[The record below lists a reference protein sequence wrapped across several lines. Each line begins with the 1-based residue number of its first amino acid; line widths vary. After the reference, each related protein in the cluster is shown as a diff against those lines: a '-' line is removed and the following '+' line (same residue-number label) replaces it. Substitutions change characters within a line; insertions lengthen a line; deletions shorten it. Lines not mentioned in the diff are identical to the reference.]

1 MNTIFNEWTYQE
13 VGCVDHLS
21 FAVAKCASA
30 RSECNSPSNIQYTED
45 QPSFYMVDDTSDTG
59 LYDDDIS
66 LSSTSS
72 RRSVTFA
79 DTVNI
84 ITVSRYAD
92 KDNIGDLFYNGV
104 DVARFKHELKMER
117 RMQWLLP
124 SFCQGS

>member
-30 RSECNSPSNIQYTED
+30 SECNSPNSQYTDD
-45 QPSFYMVDDTSDTG
+45 QPSFYIVDDTSDTE
-59 LYDDDIS
+59 LAYDDDIS
-66 LSSTSS
+66 LPSTSS
-72 RRSVTFA
+72 CRSVTFA

>member
-13 VGCVDHLS
+13 VGCVHHLS
-21 FAVAKCASA
+21 FAVAKCAS
-30 RSECNSPSNIQYTED
+30 SPNNQYMED
-45 QPSFYMVDDTSDTG
+45 QPSFYMVDDTSDTE
-59 LYDDDIS
+59 LAYDDDIS
-66 LSSTSS
+66 LPSTSS

-79 DTVNI
+79 DTVDI

-92 KDNIGDLFYNGV
+92 PSMFYNGV
-104 DVARFKHELKMER
+104 DVARFKHELKMEK

>member
-30 RSECNSPSNIQYTED
+30 SECNSPNFDTED
-45 QPSFYMVDDTSDTG
+45 QPSFYMVDDTSDTE
-59 LYDDDIS
+59 LAYDDDIS
-66 LSSTSS
+66 LPSTSS
-72 RRSVTFA
+72 CRSVTFA

-92 KDNIGDLFYNGV
+92 PSMFYNGV

-124 SFCQGS
+124 SFYQDS

>member
-30 RSECNSPSNIQYTED
+30 SECNSPNSQYTED
-45 QPSFYMVDDTSDTG
+45 QPSFYMVDDTSDTE
-59 LYDDDIS
+59 LAYDDDIS
-66 LSSTSS
+66 LPSRSSC
-72 RRSVTFA
+72 RSVTFA

-84 ITVSRYAD
+84 ITVSRYIWQ
-92 KDNIGDLFYNGV
+92 DNIGDLFYNGV

-124 SFCQGS
+124 SFYQGS

>member
-30 RSECNSPSNIQYTED
+30 RSEWNSPSNIQYTED
-45 QPSFYMVDDTSDTG
+45 QPSFYMVDDTSDAG

-72 RRSVTFA
+72 RSVTFA

-124 SFCQGS
+124 NFCQGS